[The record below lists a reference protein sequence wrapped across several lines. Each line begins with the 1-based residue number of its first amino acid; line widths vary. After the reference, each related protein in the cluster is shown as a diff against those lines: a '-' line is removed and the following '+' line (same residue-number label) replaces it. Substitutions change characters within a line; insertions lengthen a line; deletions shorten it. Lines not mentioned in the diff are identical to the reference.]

1 MMHLGMNDDAP
12 WYDLNG
18 RRLTEK
24 PSKSGL
30 YIHGGKK
37 VVI

>member
-1 MMHLGMNDDAP
+1 MDEDV

-18 RRLTEK
+18 RRLMEK
-24 PSKSGL
+24 PTKSGL